1 MICLICR
8 KADAIE
14 GSTRIEFARGEF
26 RLIVTGVPARVCP
39 NCGEAY
45 LEEYVAEQLLSFARR
60 CHQDGIL
67 DTQCEFGTLQI

>member
-14 GSTRIEFARGEF
+14 GSTLIEFERGEF

-45 LEEYVAEQLLSFARR
+45 LDESTAERLLRFARQTF
-60 CHQDGIL
+60 HDGIL
-67 DTQCEFGTLQI
+67 DTRSDFGAL